1 MVANTGRRGTTNM
14 GLAATS
20 ARKYMLMAQQM
31 NIEFDLQ
38 QIAQSRMRI
47 LGILDRVYAATRN
60 LEPNSPIVQQQE
72 QFMAR
77 MQIQDKRI
85 ALMQTRMQQ
94 QRDSIKAEMSSL
106 DALIKEGIKQNFSYI
121 GGGVA

>member
-1 MVANTGRRGTTNM
+1 M

>member
-1 MVANTGRRGTTNM
+1 M

-20 ARKYMLMAQQM
+20 ARKYMLMAQKM

-47 LGILDRVYAATRN
+47 LGILDRVYSATRN
-60 LEPNSPIVQQQE
+60 LDPSSAIVQQQE
-72 QFMAR
+72 QFMNR

-106 DALIKEGIKQNFSYI
+106 DELIKEGIKQTFSYI